1 MHVGSLDIGRGIR
14 VYYLSKCKW
23 DMVLVRFEILVVF
36 KDIICEKRE
45 VFSSI
50 TLSC

>member
-14 VYYLSKCKW
+14 
-23 DMVLVRFEILVVF
+23 VRFEILVVF